1 MLRIS
6 KGEKFTIRRM
16 AGFAKVTNNQPI
28 LAFLV
33 KYAAKRGI
41 YIKE

>member
-6 KGEKFTIRRM
+6 KGEKLTIKRL
-16 AGFAKVTNNQPI
+16 ADFARVTKNQPI